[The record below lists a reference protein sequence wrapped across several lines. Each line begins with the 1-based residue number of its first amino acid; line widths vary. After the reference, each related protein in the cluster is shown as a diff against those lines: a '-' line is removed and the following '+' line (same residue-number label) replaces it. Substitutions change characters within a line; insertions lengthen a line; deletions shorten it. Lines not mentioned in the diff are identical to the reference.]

1 MVEWHID
8 RSRTVVLLCSQMHEG
23 GHEAVAAVQR
33 VGGERMRVLV
43 AVEQRQRAYA
53 EAVAEAIG
61 TLRPR
66 LKVSV
71 ATPEG
76 FEEELALLR
85 PELVVCDRAEPA
97 GSDEPLAWV
106 EFLVDSDRPSRVR
119 VGRRHRELTD
129 PSFVELLAIVDEAW
143 TLRCA
148 MPVVA

>member
-1 MVEWHID
+1 
-8 RSRTVVLLCSQMHEG
+8 
-23 GHEAVAAVQR
+23 
-33 VGGERMRVLV
+33 MRVLV
-43 AVEQRQRAYA
+43 AVEQRHRAYA
-53 EAVAEAIG
+53 EAVAEAIS

-71 ATPEG
+71 AAAEG
-76 FEEELALLR
+76 FGEELALLR

-119 VGRRHRELTD
+119 VGRRYRELTD

>member
-1 MVEWHID
+1 
-8 RSRTVVLLCSQMHEG
+8 
-23 GHEAVAAVQR
+23 
-33 VGGERMRVLV
+33 MRVLV
-43 AVEQRQRAYA
+43 AVEHRHRAYA
-53 EAVAEAIG
+53 EGVAEAIG

-66 LKVSV
+66 LEVSV
-71 ATPEG
+71 AAPEG

-85 PELVVCDRAEPA
+85 PELVDCDRAEPA

-143 TLRCA
+143 ALRSA
-148 MPVVA
+148 MPVVALERVGRWCGEVTGSI

>member
-1 MVEWHID
+1 
-8 RSRTVVLLCSQMHEG
+8 
-23 GHEAVAAVQR
+23 
-33 VGGERMRVLV
+33 MRVLV
-43 AVEQRQRAYA
+43 AVEQRHRAYA

-71 ATPEG
+71 AAAEG

-85 PELVVCDRAEPA
+85 PELVVSDRAEPE
-97 GSDEPLAWV
+97 GSDEPLGWV

-143 TLRCA
+143 TLSRE